1 MAYAFAADN
10 YWSSTENSAT
20 NAWKQNFNN
29 GNQNNNNKNNNNRV
43 RAVRRWNQ
51 VMQCD
56 LTVSELFQ
64 AYYDCR
70 KNKRN
75 SWNALAFEERLEKN
89 LMDLYYELVSG
100 EYQPGRSIM
109 FVITRP
115 KPREVWAA
123 DFRDRIVHHVLY
135 NKYSDVFYKQFI
147 FDSYACIPEK
157 GTLKASNRL
166 QYFIRSATKNHTK
179 PAWFL
184 KADIAN
190 FFVSINRKI
199 LDNLL
204 AKHIKND
211 WWMNLTRKILYKNEK
226 ENVHIKSTKT
236 LLKKVPK
243 HKSLLNAQEGFGLPI
258 GNLSSQF
265 FANVYLDEL
274 DQYAKH
280 VLKLKHY
287 VRYVD
292 DVVILGS
299 SGSKL
304 HEDYKLM
311 DKFLQNNLQ
320 VSFHP
325 NKTEIN
331 KVSVGINFAGYIVK
345 PHCKYVRRST
355 INSLYKRSAEREDFE
370 SLRATVNSYFG
381 FLRHANAYKERKKAV
396 KHLSL
401 RGCWF
406 DLKFTKLV
414 KLRSAKC
421 TFV

>member
-29 GNQNNNNKNNNNRV
+29 GNQNNNNKSNNKRV
-43 RAVRRWNQ
+43 RAVRWWNQ

-56 LTVSELFQ
+56 LTISELFQ

-75 SWNALAFEERLEKN
+75 SWNALAFEERLERN

-100 EYQPGRSIM
+100 EYQPGRSMM

-135 NKYSDVFYKQFI
+135 NKYSDIFYRRFI

-157 GTLKASNRL
+157 GTLRASNRL
-166 QYFIRSATKNHTK
+166 QYFIRSVTKNHTK

-184 KADIAN
+184 KADISN

-204 AKHIKND
+204 AKHIEHD

-226 ENVHIKSTKT
+226 ENVHIKSTKS
-236 LLKKVPK
+236 LLQKVPK
-243 HKSLLNAQEGFGLPI
+243 HKSLLNAKDGFGLPI

-265 FANVYLDEL
+265 FANVYLNEL

-287 VRYVD
+287 IRYVD
-292 DVVILGS
+292 DIVVIGNN
-299 SGSKL
+299 GSKL
-304 HEDYKLM
+304 HEDYKLLN
-311 DKFLQNNLQ
+311 KFLQDNLQ
-320 VSFHP
+320 LFFHP

-331 KVSVGINFAGYIVK
+331 KVEVGVNFVGYIIR
-345 PHCKYVRRST
+345 PHCKYVRQST
-355 INSLYKRSAEREDFE
+355 INSLYKRSAERKDFE

-381 FLRHANAYKERKKAV
+381 FLRHANTYNERKRAAR
-396 KHLSL
+396 HLGGK
-401 RGCWF
+401 GCWF
-406 DLKFTKLV
+406 DGKLTKMTKLGA
-414 KLRSAKC
+414 SE
-421 TFV
+421 